1 MRELD
6 RKGKI
11 LLGGTCALVV
21 VLAAIALALRGG
33 EDPAPE
39 DTGPSV
45 PAGELLVEDLYEGQ
59 RLIPKFDVEKNQLDP
74 ELFQEGED
82 GFLHYGEALL
92 GVDVAELLETKGE

>member
-6 RKGKI
+6 RKGKV
-11 LLGGTCALVV
+11 LLGGTCALVALVV

-45 PAGELLVEDLYEGQ
+45 PADELHISHFCIG
-59 RLIPKFDVEKNQLDP
+59 
-74 ELFQEGED
+74 
-82 GFLHYGEALL
+82 
-92 GVDVAELLETKGE
+92 

>member
-11 LLGGTCALVV
+11 LLGGTCALVALVV

-33 EDPAPE
+33 EDPTPE

-45 PAGELLVEDLYEGQ
+45 PAGELLV
-59 RLIPKFDVEKNQLDP
+59 
-74 ELFQEGED
+74 
-82 GFLHYGEALL
+82 
-92 GVDVAELLETKGE
+92 